1 MAQNLSSLDC
11 RLATVVDKLFEPKLS
26 RENEGGRGERRRE
39 GGREGRREER
49 RGREGGREEG
59 GKEGGGR
66 KEGGR
71 EGGEREGDRKEG
83 WKDAKACMS
92 EPSSTLHSL
101 DKYSI
106 Y

>member
-1 MAQNLSSLDC
+1 MLTNYLSPNC
-11 RLATVVDKLFEPKLS
+11 EKKM
-26 RENEGGRGERRRE
+26 E
-39 GGREGRREER
+39 GGREG
-49 RGREGGREEG
+49 GKEEG
-59 GKEGGGR
+59 G